1 MIAIVVDS
9 TANVTVRES
18 HLYGIRIVPASFSVN
33 NHLFKE
39 KYIDQ
44 AYDEKTIYSPDV
56 KCATFHPS
64 TVDFH
69 NTFNKLAICGYEII
83 CITISSKLSS
93 AYNSALLAAEYLP
106 KAKIKVVD
114 SLLAVG
120 GLFLLVKKA
129 HALIKNRMTI
139 DEIETALNEFKKKIK
154 IKFTVDDYVTLAK
167 SKRLGFVRRSAEPI
181 LNYKPIFYCRNGSIY
196 SDPAMQSARSG
207 YNRIRNLVNEIPKTS
222 KYVIINYIEK
232 NCFFYSVLKHLHT
245 TRPQLI
251 IETRKIG
258 PVVGINI
265 GNNMLA
271 VVWCE

>member
-9 TANVTVRES
+9 TVNITMRES
-18 HLYGIRIVPASFSVN
+18 QLYGIRIVPASFSVN

-44 AYDEKTIYSPDV
+44 FYDEKTIYSPDV

-64 TVDFH
+64 ANDFY
-69 NTFNKLAICGYEII
+69 NTFYKLGFYGFEII

-106 KAKIKVVD
+106 KVKIKVID
-114 SLLAVG
+114 SRLAVG
-120 GLFLLVKKA
+120 GLFLMVKKA
-129 HALIKNRMTI
+129 HILIKNKKTQE
-139 DEIETALNEFKKKIK
+139 EIESALNDYKSKIK
-154 IKFTVDDYVTLAK
+154 IKFTVDDYITIAN
-167 SKRLGFVRRSAEPI
+167 SKRLGFVRGSAAPI

-196 SDPAMQSARSG
+196 SDPSMQSARSG
-207 YNRIRNLVNEIPKTS
+207 YDRIRSLVDEIPDTT

-232 NCFFYSVLKHLHT
+232 NRFFYAVLKHLQT
-245 TRPQLI
+245 TRPNLS
-251 IETRKIG
+251 IEVRKIG

-271 VVWCE
+271 VVWTE